1 MCFSVSWNQPFM
13 MSLLVELKDCSRQV
27 NTSTLHIIYNKSR
40 VANVSSQVL
49 TLTDQRSKMKETIT
63 MGTFPPCTSTNK
75 CQQKTCGVTNKR
87 LHTVFVL
94 SSCGVILWAAKV
106 KHAPDLWRRL
116 QFVMLVP
123 CLLSI
128 SLSRCL
134 PLCCLSN
141 TSTSSLICF
150 FVQWELT
157 PDSVTSL
164 HALGCPKVSHW
175 KVWPID
181 DHSLKTNYWFLFV
194 LFCCFYI
201 KLYLTKYQD

>member
-1 MCFSVSWNQPFM
+1 MSAARSW
-13 MSLLVELKDCSRQV
+13 
-27 NTSTLHIIYNKSR
+27 
-40 VANVSSQVL
+40 

-63 MGTFPPCTSTNK
+63 MGTFPPCTSANK

-116 QFVMLVP
+116 QFVMLLP
-123 CLLSI
+123 CLFSI
-128 SLSRCL
+128 SPSHCL
-134 PLCCLSN
+134 PLCCVSN

-157 PDSVTSL
+157 PDSGTSL
-164 HALGCPKVSHW
+164 HALGCPFSV
-175 KVWPID
+175 P
-181 DHSLKTNYWFLFV
+181 LKSVTDWLLLV
-194 LFCCFYI
+194 CLFCCFYI
-201 KLYLTKYQD
+201 KLSLTKYQD

>member
-1 MCFSVSWNQPFM
+1 MSAEDLRCDKQEVAHSVCPLKLWRN
-13 MSLLVELKDCSRQV
+13 SLSSEGETCSR
-27 NTSTLHIIYNKSR
+27 S
-40 VANVSSQVL
+40 L
-49 TLTDQRSKMKETIT
+49 TA
-63 MGTFPPCTSTNK
+63 F
-75 CQQKTCGVTNKR
+75 
-87 LHTVFVL
+87 TV
-94 SSCGVILWAAKV
+94 
-106 KHAPDLWRRL
+106 
-116 QFVMLVP
+116 VMLVS

-201 KLYLTKYQD
+201 KLYLTKYQDERKSNGVSGRRWFWCETLR